1 MKFKELLNYIL
12 YTQKYR
18 IVSYDDKNVVSKSG
32 IIENDNLYNRVNKDN
47 EPYLDCEVTSIYSE
61 SDYIVIAVIGV

>member
-18 IVSYDDKNVVSKSG
+18 IVSYENDTRVVSG
-32 IIENDNLYNRVNKDN
+32 IIENDNLFNRVNKDN
-47 EPYLDCEVTSIYSE
+47 EAYLDFEVSSIHSE
-61 SDYIVIAVIGV
+61 LDCIVIAVIGE

>member
-18 IVSYDDKNVVSKSG
+18 IVSYNNDTRVVSG
-32 IIENDNLYNRVNKDN
+32 IIENDNLFNRVNKDN
-47 EPYLDCEVTSIYSE
+47 EAYLDCEVSSIHSE
-61 SDYIVIAVIGV
+61 LDCIVIAVIGE